1 MSDSL
6 FLKTMPV
13 TAECLPTHHSSAD
26 KDPQK
31 LKQACSELE
40 SLFVYY
46 LVKEMRATVPKSGLF
61 GGGSA
66 EDIYTSMLD
75 LQLSKDIAERRGI
88 GISKALFERLYN
100 NVDKSDKK
108 D

>member
-1 MSDSL
+1 MSDSP
-6 FLKTMPV
+6 FLQTMPV
-13 TAECLPTHHSSAD
+13 AAECLPTHHSSAD
-26 KDPQK
+26 NDPRK
-31 LKQACSELE
+31 MKQACSELE

-75 LQLSKDIAERRGI
+75 LQLSKDIAEKRGI
-88 GISKALFERLYN
+88 GISTALFERLHHQ
-100 NVDKSDKK
+100 VEKSNK
-108 D
+108 DD